1 MNDPGAPASGRG
13 RLIES
18 LWQDARREADQC
30 VTKAE
35 AEAEKLL
42 EDNASFREHEVALSS
57 EKARQEADP
66 HVARILNQARGRAR
80 QLLLEGR
87 YSFLDS
93 CFDEALRL
101 ATGNDGFREEVRSS
115 FPHLLTQALSV
126 LGNREDM
133 EISVNPADVA
143 NARSILDE
151 TGTSF
156 NLVADESTCGGV
168 MIRTNGGSIVADST
182 LEARLSA
189 LRKAPPIDL
198 LKMINP
204 GEDR

>member
-1 MNDPGAPASGRG
+1 MNDPGASASGRG
-13 RLIES
+13 RLSES
-18 LWQDARREADQC
+18 LWKDARREADQC
-30 VTKAE
+30 VAKAQ

-42 EDNASFREHEVALSS
+42 EDNASFREREAALSS
-57 EKARQEADP
+57 EKAHKEAKP
-66 HVARILNQARGRAR
+66 RVSRILNQARSRSR

-115 FPHLLTQALSV
+115 FPRLLTQALSV
-126 LGNREDM
+126 LGNRENM

-151 TGTSF
+151 TGTTF
-156 NLVADESTCGGV
+156 NLVVDENTGGGV
-168 MIRTNGGSIVADST
+168 RVRANGGSIVADST

-189 LRKAPPIDL
+189 LRNAPPIDL
-198 LKMINP
+198 LKMLNP